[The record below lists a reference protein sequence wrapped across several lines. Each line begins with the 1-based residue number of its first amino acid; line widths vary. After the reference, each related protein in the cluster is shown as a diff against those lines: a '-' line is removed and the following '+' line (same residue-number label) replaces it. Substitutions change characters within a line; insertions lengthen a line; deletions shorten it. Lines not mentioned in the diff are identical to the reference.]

1 MTSRQQG
8 KLAER
13 PACGKASRR
22 KGQQVE
28 RLEGGDVRRQK
39 GQRSE
44 GPAGRKAGGKASK
57 RKGQQAER
65 PWAKRQQEE
74 RQAGG
79 KASKRKGQQEGGP
92 AGLKGRK
99 VEYQLCSNVDRTE
112 GSEADV
118 NIKEERWLCR
128 KIRLEASIGGRPK

>member
-1 MTSRQQG
+1 MGRKAAG
-8 KLAER
+8 GE
-13 PACGKASRR
+13 ASRR
-22 KGQQVE
+22 KGQQAK
-28 RLEGGDVRRQK
+28 R
-39 GQRSE
+39 
-44 GPAGRKAGGKASK
+44 PAGGKAIG
-57 RKGQQAER
+57 RKA
-65 PWAKRQQEE
+65 
-74 RQAGG
+74 AGG